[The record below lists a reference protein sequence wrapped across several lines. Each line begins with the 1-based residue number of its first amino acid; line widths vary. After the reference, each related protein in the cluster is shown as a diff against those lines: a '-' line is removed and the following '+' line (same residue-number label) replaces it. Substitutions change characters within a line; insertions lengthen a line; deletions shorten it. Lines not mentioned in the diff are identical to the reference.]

1 MWPFK
6 KKQHQTK
13 EETALNKEKT
23 SFTKEHAMD
32 VEVFV
37 HVEADNKRQRIH
49 HVDQKSREESLIEK
63 EYLKGIE
70 TAEILEHRLKIKETK
85 INEALENT
93 YRKAKEEHRNISL
106 AKDDLDDNYERL
118 LKDIENLRTKANK
131 LSNDIPE
138 KVNTK
143 NIKL

>member
-13 EETALNKEKT
+13 EEVTLSKEKS

-32 VEVFV
+32 VEVRV
-37 HVEADNKRQRIH
+37 HTEPNFKRERIH

-70 TAEILEHRLKIKETK
+70 TAEILEHRLTEKERR
-85 INEALENT
+85 INESLENT
-93 YRKAKEEHRNISL
+93 YRKSKEEHANVSL
-106 AKDDLDDNYERL
+106 VKEDLDDSYEKLVR
-118 LKDIENLRTKANK
+118 DIENLKRKADK
-131 LSNDIPE
+131 LSQDIPE